1 MASVNEIMDFDQR
14 RIIDDVNGLAN
25 YSAIYTPLGGDATTI
40 RVIARWGEGG
50 RNSRSEDGV
59 MFSAD
64 IEIEV
69 HEDDCPDRQPGDQF
83 RIEGVDYRVTHIPRH
98 KQGSIATVFAED
110 VRHLEKSDGG
120 IQRTGR

>member
-1 MASVNEIMDFDQR
+1 
-14 RIIDDVNGLAN
+14 
-25 YSAIYTPLGGDATTI
+25 
-40 RVIARWGEGG
+40 
-50 RNSRSEDGV
+50 